1 MQKNSIVLLGTTL
14 TFILMLLFEA
24 LKEHFFKG
32 VLSSWQSHWITIIF
46 TSLISLIV
54 GLFTV
59 NIIFKLK
66 AQNLKNEVKLEKIK
80 SIKQVMYIVHYYVNN
95 LANNLQI
102 IRFEIEE
109 YGTVRQEILLE
120 LDKQIFITA
129 KEMHLL
135 SDIENPFD
143 ENKFKVFFKSY

>member
-1 MQKNSIVLLGTTL
+1 
-14 TFILMLLFEA
+14 MLLFEA

-80 SIKQVMYIVHYYVNN
+80 SIKQVMYIVHYHVNT
-95 LANNLQI
+95 LANSLQI
-102 IRFEIEE
+102 VHVEIEDH
-109 YGTVRQEILLE
+109 GTVSQEILME
-120 LDKQIFITA
+120 LDKQIVITC
-129 KEMHLL
+129 KEMQLL
-135 SDIENPFD
+135 GNIKNPFD
-143 ENKFKVFFKSY
+143 KNKFKIHF